1 MKLRELIDRQGRK
14 SFKISSDKTVEEAV
28 KFMIEKDVSALIVEE
43 HERPAGIFTEKDMIT
58 AYKKFGRERFLD
70 TPLREA
76 MTNKLIV
83 ASPDDSLE
91 QSISLM
97 LQTGIKHLPVVEQG
111 EVTTILY
118 ICDLI
123 HEQVGALTAD
133 VHYLEEYL
141 QDLERA
147 KKD

>member
-1 MKLRELIDRQGRK
+1 MKLRELLDRQGRK
-14 SFKISSDKTVEEAV
+14 CFKLSSENTVEQALNL
-28 KFMIEKDVSALIVEE
+28 MLQKDVSAVIVEE
-43 HERPAGIFTEKDMIT
+43 YAKPAGIFTEKDVIV
-58 AYKKFGRERFLD
+58 AYKNFGRDRFLD

-76 MTNKLIV
+76 MTHKLIV
-83 ASPDDSLE
+83 ARPDDGLE
-91 QSISLM
+91 ESVALM
-97 LQTGIKHLPVVEQG
+97 LHTGIKHLPVIQDGDVI
-111 EVTTILY
+111 TILY

-141 QDLERA
+141 QELEKA